1 MVAMT
6 TYRVRYDIDDTGY
19 WFATVLDVPGCH
31 TQGRSLQTARSRIRE
46 ALSVCVDDA
55 DKATLVECYNL
66 GKPILALAQ
75 RAMTAKSRAEK
86 AEDEAQV
93 LLRGAVRQLLKAKLS
108 QRDAATVL
116 GLSHQRVAQ
125 LAQKKGA

>member
-1 MVAMT
+1 MAAMT
-6 TYRVRYDIDDTGY
+6 TYRVRYQIDDTGY

-31 TQGRSLQTARSRIRE
+31 TQGRSLQTTRSRVRE
-46 ALSVCVDDA
+46 ALSVCVGDA
-55 DKATLVECYNL
+55 ADATLVESYRL
-66 GKPILALAQ
+66 GKPVLALAQ

-93 LLRGAVRQLLKAKLS
+93 LLRGAVRQLLEAKLS

-125 LAQKKGA
+125 LAHKKGA